1 MSKNLVIVESPAKA
15 KTIESYLGSDFT
27 VKSSFGHVRD
37 LSKRGLSIEIDNAF
51 QPVYEVSEDKKQ
63 IVNELKKLAKA
74 AEMVWLATD
83 EDREGEAISWHLFE
97 ALNLKDETTKRIT
110 FNEITKG
117 AVLKAIENPRK
128 INIGLVDAQQA
139 RRILDRIVG
148 FELSPVLWRK
158 VKPSLSAGRVQSV
171 AVRLIVEKELEIS
184 KFESES
190 FFKVVGQ
197 FAANNGNFKA
207 ELSKQL
213 ADQTEASAFVSG
225 LNTARFEV
233 SSVEKK
239 PFTRSPSAPFTT
251 STLQQEASLKLG
263 FSVSRTMSVAQKLYE
278 AGHIT
283 YMRTDSTNLSETA
296 LAQAQAEIT
305 SRFGAEYAKPTKYAT
320 KSASAQE
327 AHEAIRPTE
336 FSMEMVSEE
345 REEQRLYE
353 LIRKRTLASQMAK
366 ANLERT
372 IITLKGAPEGLDF
385 VAKGEVILFD
395 GFLKA
400 YSITNM
406 DEEDETFELLPKVQ
420 VGEAIDLKEAK
431 ATQRFTRGPARYT
444 EASLVKKMEE
454 LGIGR
459 PSTYAPTISTIQKRT
474 YVIKKESE
482 GKERAYAQILWTPE
496 NTSVTTLSE
505 TVGTDKNRLIPT
517 DIGIVVTNFLVE
529 HFAEIMDYQFTA
541 QVEASFDKI
550 ANNNLVWSDM
560 LGTFYKPFHA
570 NVEETLENSGRAT
583 GERALGDDPKSGRK
597 VIARMGKY
605 GAMIQIG
612 DEQVD
617 GEKPLF
623 ASLLKDQSITNITLD
638 EALALF
644 KMPRDFGEYSGEKL
658 RVNIGKFG
666 PYVQLGKTYAS
677 IPKDEDPMDITL
689 ERAIEIVEDKKRAD
703 AEKIIKAFP
712 EQADVFLLNGRY
724 GAYLK
729 IGKENYKLPKTSVA
743 ADLTFEECI
752 EISNNQPVSKS
763 KKSPKRKK

>member
-15 KTIESYLGSDFT
+15 KTIESYLGSDFI

-37 LSKRGLSIEIDNAF
+37 LSKRGLSIEIENAF

-117 AVLKAIENPRK
+117 AVLKAIENPRE

-197 FAANNGNFKA
+197 FSATNGNFKA

-213 ADQTEASAFVSG
+213 ADENEANTFVSG
-225 LNTARFEV
+225 LNASTFQV

-278 AGHIT
+278 GGHIT

-296 LAQAQAEIT
+296 LAQAEAEIT
-305 SRFGAEYAKPTKYAT
+305 SRFGTEYSKPTKYAT

-336 FSMEMVSEE
+336 FSVEMVSEE
-345 REEQRLYE
+345 REEQRLYD

-372 IITLKGAPEGLDF
+372 IITLAGAPQGLDF

-400 YSITNM
+400 YSVTNM
-406 DEEDETFELLPKVQ
+406 DEEDETFELLPKVAA
-420 VGEAIDLKEAK
+420 GEAIALKEAK

-459 PSTYAPTISTIQKRT
+459 PSTYAPTISTIQKRN
-474 YVIKKESE
+474 YVMKKESE
-482 GKERAYAQILWTPE
+482 GKERAYAQIQWTPE
-496 NTSVTTLSE
+496 NTTVTTLTE

-529 HFAEIMDYQFTA
+529 HFSAIMDYQFTA
-541 QVEASFDKI
+541 QVEESFDKI
-550 ANNNLVWSDM
+550 ANKNLVWSDM

-583 GERALGDDPKSGRK
+583 GERALGEDPKSGRK
-597 VIARMGKY
+597 VIARMGRY

-623 ASLLKDQSITNITLD
+623 ASLMKDQSITNITLE
-638 EALALF
+638 EAMDLF
-644 KMPRDFGEYSGEKL
+644 KMPRVFGEFSGEML

-666 PYVQLGKTYAS
+666 PYVQLGKTFAS
-677 IPKDEDPMDITL
+677 IPKDEDPMEITL
-689 ERAIEIVEDKKRAD
+689 ERAIEIVEEKKKSD
-703 AEKIIKAFP
+703 AEKVIKSFP

-729 IGKENYKLPKTSVA
+729 IGKENYKLPKTSVP

-752 EISNNQPVSKS
+752 EISKNQPVSKS

>member
-15 KTIESYLGSDFT
+15 KTIESYLGSDFI

-37 LSKRGLSIEIDNAF
+37 LSKRGLSIEIENAF

-197 FAANNGNFKA
+197 FSATNGNFKA

-213 ADQTEASAFVSG
+213 ADENEANTFVSG
-225 LNTARFEV
+225 LNASTFQV

-278 AGHIT
+278 GGHIT

-296 LAQAQAEIT
+296 LAQAVAEIT
-305 SRFGAEYAKPTKYAT
+305 SRFGTEYSKPTKYAT

-336 FSMEMVSEE
+336 FSVEMVSEE
-345 REEQRLYE
+345 REEQRLYD

-372 IITLKGAPEGLDF
+372 IITLAGAPQGLDF

-400 YSITNM
+400 YSVTNM
-406 DEEDETFELLPKVQ
+406 DEEDETFELLPKVAA
-420 VGEAIDLKEAK
+420 GEAIALKEAK

-459 PSTYAPTISTIQKRT
+459 PSTYAPTISTIQKRN
-474 YVIKKESE
+474 YVMKKESE
-482 GKERAYAQILWTPE
+482 GKERAYAQIQWTPE
-496 NTSVTTLSE
+496 NTTVTTLTE

-529 HFAEIMDYQFTA
+529 HFAAIMDYQFTA
-541 QVEASFDKI
+541 QVEESFDKI
-550 ANNNLVWSDM
+550 ANKNLVWSDM

-583 GERALGDDPKSGRK
+583 GERTLGEDPKSGRK
-597 VIARMGKY
+597 VIARMGRY

-623 ASLLKDQSITNITLD
+623 ASLMKDQSITNITLE
-638 EALALF
+638 EAMDLF
-644 KMPRDFGEYSGEKL
+644 KMPRVFGEFSGEML

-666 PYVQLGKTYAS
+666 PYVQLGKTFAS
-677 IPKDEDPMDITL
+677 IPKDEDPMEITL
-689 ERAIEIVEDKKRAD
+689 ERAIEIVEEKKKSD
-703 AEKIIKAFP
+703 AEKVIKSFP

-729 IGKENYKLPKTSVA
+729 IGKENYKLPKTSVP

-752 EISNNQPVSKS
+752 EISKNQPVSKS

>member
-15 KTIESYLGSDFT
+15 KTIESYLGSDFI

-37 LSKRGLSIEIDNAF
+37 LSKRGLSIEIENAF

-197 FAANNGNFKA
+197 FSATNGNFKA

-213 ADQTEASAFVSG
+213 ADENEANTFVSG
-225 LNTARFEV
+225 LNASTFQV

-278 AGHIT
+278 GGHIT

-296 LAQAQAEIT
+296 LAQAEAEIT
-305 SRFGAEYAKPTKYAT
+305 SRFGTEYSKPTKYAT

-336 FSMEMVSEE
+336 FSVEMVSEE
-345 REEQRLYE
+345 REEQRLYD

-372 IITLKGAPEGLDF
+372 IITLAGAPQGLDF

-400 YSITNM
+400 YSVTNM
-406 DEEDETFELLPKVQ
+406 DEEDETFELLPKVAA
-420 VGEAIDLKEAK
+420 GEAIALKEAK

-459 PSTYAPTISTIQKRT
+459 PSTYAPTISTIQKRN
-474 YVIKKESE
+474 YVMKKESE
-482 GKERAYAQILWTPE
+482 GKERAYAQIQWTPE
-496 NTSVTTLSE
+496 NTTVTTLTE

-529 HFAEIMDYQFTA
+529 HFAAIMDYQFTA
-541 QVEASFDKI
+541 QVEESFDKI
-550 ANNNLVWSDM
+550 ANKNLVWSDM

-583 GERALGDDPKSGRK
+583 GERALGEDPKSGRK
-597 VIARMGKY
+597 VIARMGRY

-623 ASLLKDQSITNITLD
+623 ASLMKDQSITNITLE
-638 EALALF
+638 EAMDLF
-644 KMPRDFGEYSGEKL
+644 KMPRVFGEFSGEML

-666 PYVQLGKTYAS
+666 PYVQLGKTFAS
-677 IPKDEDPMDITL
+677 IPKDEDPMEITL
-689 ERAIEIVEDKKRAD
+689 ERAIEIVEEKKKSD
-703 AEKIIKAFP
+703 AEKVIKSFP

-729 IGKENYKLPKTSVA
+729 IGKENYKLPKTSVP

-752 EISNNQPVSKS
+752 EISKNQPVSKS